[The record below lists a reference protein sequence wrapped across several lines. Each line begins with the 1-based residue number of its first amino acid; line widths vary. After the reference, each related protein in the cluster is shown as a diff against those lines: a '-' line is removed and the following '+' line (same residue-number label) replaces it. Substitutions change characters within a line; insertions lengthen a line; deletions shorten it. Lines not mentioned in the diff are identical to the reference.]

1 MEPTETS
8 GMTVGHKNMECGMNA
23 KDRESRDPAP
33 ILEYGV
39 SVIAAKA
46 KRGNPPDVRTCGQ
59 YGQCG
64 QCGHADVRMCHG
76 CRTFGQFQGFQAWRL
91 VTLSLSLPVAA
102 LCISSR
108 CAALVALRC
117 VALVASRWVG
127 WRWTG
132 SGVTKAVRGL

>member
-1 MEPTETS
+1 
-8 GMTVGHKNMECGMNA
+8 MNA

-39 SVIAAKA
+39 SVLLLQQ

-59 YGQCG
+59 CGQCG

-76 CRTFGQFQGFQAWRL
+76 YRTFGQFQGFQAWRL
-91 VTLSLSLPVAA
+91 VALSLSLPVAA

-108 CAALVALRC
+108 CAALVAL
-117 VALVASRWVG
+117 VASRWVG

-132 SGVTKAVRGL
+132 SGMTKAVRGL